1 MLRPS
6 LFVLV
11 LTLIFLTACSPTVEE
26 PQPLMVNVSPTAT
39 IEVPVST
46 DSPPTLTVLPTSP
59 PTIEPKVAVD
69 PSRDMSKPGEG
80 DISHL
85 CSPLDGHSF
94 QDLFE
99 IVTDP
104 YNPPP
109 MGRDERHQGVDF
121 SYYQR
126 GDRESIEG
134 VVIQSIL
141 PGVVVGSF
149 DNQIPYGNMIMI
161 ETHVDDLPEVIVEL
175 FSLEEDQSLYHVY
188 AHMLEPPD
196 LLIGEPV
203 ECGQPLGLV
212 GSTGY
217 NIINAHLHLE
227 VRTGPSGS
235 VFEEISFYN
244 TQANAAEMENYR
256 LWRMSGVF
264 QHHDPMKLFEP
275 DVIDPQN

>member
-1 MLRPS
+1 MFKFR
-6 LFVLV
+6 LFVGV
-11 LTLIFLTACSPTVEE
+11 LTLIFLTSCSPTVEE
-26 PQPLMVNVSPTAT
+26 PQALKGSVTPTST
-39 IEVPVST
+39 IDVPIST
-46 DSPPTLTVLPTSP
+46 DSPQTLTVLPTSP
-59 PTIEPKVAVD
+59 TTIEPIAAVD
-69 PSRDMSKPGEG
+69 PGSETSKPVDRE
-80 DISHL
+80 ITQL
-85 CSPLDGHSF
+85 CSPLEGHTF

-126 GDRESIEG
+126 GDRDSIEG
-134 VVIQSIL
+134 VVIDSIL

-149 DNQIPYGNMIMI
+149 DNQVPYGNMIMI
-161 ETHVDDLPEVIVEL
+161 ETRVDDLPEVIVEL
-175 FSLEEDQSLYHVY
+175 FSLKENNSLYHVY

-235 VFEEISFYN
+235 VFEEMSFYN
-244 TQANAAEMENYR
+244 TQATVLEMENYR

-264 QHHDPMKLFEP
+264 QHHDPMMLFER
-275 DVIDPQN
+275 DVIDP